1 MQVNKFEVI
10 GEAYKVKT
18 FGTTQWTNLSANN
31 KYATVW
37 YL

>member
-18 FGTTQWTNLSANN
+18 FGTTQSDPPCE
-31 KYATVW
+31 VQRI
-37 YL
+37 